1 MNKQLLKSI
10 LLLVI
15 LSLIGF
21 VLNKAI
27 LYLIFPKENY
37 CFSLPTYFITFTI
50 IAALLV
56 TILFFIGKREL
67 MYVGY
72 SFLWFT
78 VLQMTICGILVKTI
92 LLSISKTERIN
103 FFIICLYYLAIETF
117 LSIKI
122 LNKPQ
127 SEDETNKKG

>member
-103 FFIICLYYLAIETF
+103 FFIMCLYFLAIETF

-127 SEDETNKKG
+127 SDDETNKKG

>member
-10 LLLVI
+10 LLIVI

-67 MYVGY
+67 IYVGY

-78 VLQMTICGILVKTI
+78 VLQMAICGILVKTI